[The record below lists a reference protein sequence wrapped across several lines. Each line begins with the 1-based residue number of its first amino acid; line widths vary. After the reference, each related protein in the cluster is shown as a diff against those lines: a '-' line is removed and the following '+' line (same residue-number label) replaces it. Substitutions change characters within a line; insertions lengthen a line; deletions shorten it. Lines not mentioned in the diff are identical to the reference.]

1 MVLGLVVA
9 KVSCTW
15 APVHAEHLLGFS
27 TSETEKAHVP
37 RLASL
42 ALHVIVA
49 NTVRCGVVSLDV
61 CLALRVAHLD

>member
-9 KVSCTW
+9 KISCTW

-42 ALHVIVA
+42 SLRVFVTY
-49 NTVRCGVVSLDV
+49 TVRSGVVSLDG
-61 CLALRVAHLD
+61 CLALRMAHLN